1 MIDLKECTFIIPIRI
16 ESSDRM
22 RNVITIL
29 LFLLD
34 TFDTK
39 VILKE
44 VDTESVFEKEVL
56 PQIKDYLGDKIN
68 NLTHV
73 FEQSDDP
80 VFYRMKII
88 NEMIDMS
95 DTPII
100 FNYDRDWETQ

>member
-73 FEQSDDP
+73 FEQL
-80 VFYRMKII
+80 R
-88 NEMIDMS
+88 
-95 DTPII
+95 
-100 FNYDRDWETQ
+100 